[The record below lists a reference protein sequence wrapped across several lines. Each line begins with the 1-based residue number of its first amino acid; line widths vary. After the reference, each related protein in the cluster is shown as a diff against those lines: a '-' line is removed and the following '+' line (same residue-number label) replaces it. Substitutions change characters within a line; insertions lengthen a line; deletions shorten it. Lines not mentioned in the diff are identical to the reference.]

1 MELMKILAE
10 TSERL
15 TMARRRG
22 GRGEI
27 AWLEAVK
34 EILKAELL
42 RQAVE
47 QTKLRLNAAR
57 LERDRQDN
65 LASAKNAVEGFIG
78 EYDE

>member
-27 AWLEAVK
+27 AWLEGVK
-34 EILKAELL
+34 EALREL
-42 RQAVE
+42 QAVE
-47 QTKLRLNAAR
+47 ADKALKAAM

-65 LASAKNAVEGFIG
+65 VASAKLTTDGFIG